1 MIEAFHRIVGV
12 RSNKY
17 EGEEKLTDED
27 EEGLKKVQVEKKRK
41 VIIREGE
48 MRFVCIDKFIL
59 SID

>member
-1 MIEAFHRIVGV
+1 MFMQGV
-12 RSNKY
+12 INYIDLGDRHSCI
-17 EGEEKLTDED
+17 DED

>member
-1 MIEAFHRIVGV
+1 MIEAFHRIVRV

-17 EGEEKLTDED
+17 EGEEKLTDE
-27 EEGLKKVQVEKKRK
+27 EGLRKVQLEKKRK